1 MTISFTNNRGFA
13 WYTAENVFVKGY
25 FFDHTNTF
33 YDKANAAVF
42 FVGINTKETFLDKLQ
57 TINGSFT
64 VIVQAID
71 FTFVASDPAR
81 LFPIF
86 YSLDDDLLIA
96 DDMLHFSNHR
106 LHAETEFLAN
116 GHTLGANTLLEGV
129 FQLQASEYIIFEK
142 NKILHRAFSFSYA
155 TNSINN
161 TSYNQLK
168 EQAITVFEQAF
179 ERLILSLGN
188 RPVAIPLSGGYDS
201 RWIACMFKKWNY
213 SQVLCFTY
221 GRKNSPELQ
230 NSQAVA
236 KALGYPWVFVEYT
249 EARTANFL
257 STEEFRA
264 YAHFAGKFS
273 SMPYLQEYFAVKYLK
288 DNKLIAANSVF
299 IPGHSGDFLGG
310 SQFVK
315 VFSDKLKQTEIA
327 PRILDTK
334 FASIGLNK
342 QEKQCFQNQINKNIQ
357 NYGTLKS
364 ANFPYSIFEDYD
376 LKEKI
381 SKFIFNSSS
390 VFDYFGYEHRF
401 PFWDMALLSFFQT
414 VPSKYK
420 NGKLLYDD
428 ILKNHYF
435 KPLGVNFTT
444 ETQPSVFDLYQQ
456 KIKKHL
462 KSFLPN
468 SIQQKRLHKADW
480 QGYKELTDQM
490 LVDLQNNKAYLQK
503 KTPNYNTIINLW
515 YLEFCKEINILKI
528 EELNFMHKG

>member
-1 MTISFTNNRGFA
+1 MNIHVTNNKGFA
-13 WYTAENVFVKGY
+13 WHTVENVFVKGY

-33 YDKANAAVF
+33 YDKADAAVF
-42 FVGINTKETFLDKLQ
+42 FAATKTKKAFLEKLQ

-64 VIVQAID
+64 VIVQFSD
-71 FTFVASDPAR
+71 FTFIASDPAR
-81 LFPIF
+81 LFPVF
-86 YSLDDDLLIA
+86 YALDDELQLT
-96 DDMLHFSNHR
+96 DDMRHFSNRR
-106 LHAETEFLAN
+106 LHAEAEFLAN
-116 GHTLGANTLLEGV
+116 GHTLGANTLLQGV
-129 FQLQASEYIIFEK
+129 FQLQAGEYIIFEK
-142 NKILHRAFSFSYA
+142 NKIMHRAFSFSYA
-155 TNSINN
+155 TNTINN
-161 TSYNQLK
+161 TNYSQLR
-168 EQAITVFEQAF
+168 EQAIIIFEQAF

-201 RWIACMFKKWNY
+201 RWIACMFKKY
-213 SQVLCFTY
+213 DYPQVLCFTY

-236 KALGYPWVFVEYT
+236 KALGFPWVFVEYT
-249 EARTANFL
+249 EARTADFL

-288 DNKLIAANSVF
+288 DNELIKAKTVF

-310 SQFVK
+310 SQFMK
-315 VFSDKLKQTEIA
+315 VFSDKLKKTEIA

-334 FASIGLNK
+334 FETDQLNK
-342 QEKQCFQNQINKNIQ
+342 QEKKGFLHEINKNLQ
-357 NYGTLKS
+357 NYNVLENN
-364 ANFPYSIFEDYD
+364 NFPYSIFEDYD

-401 PFWDMALLSFFQT
+401 PFWDMALLSFFKT

-435 KPLGVNFTT
+435 KAFGINFAT
-444 ETQPSVFDLYQQ
+444 ETQPSIFDLQKQ
-456 KIKKHL
+456 KIKKQL
-462 KSFLPN
+462 KAFLPN
-468 SIQQKRLHKADW
+468 SIQQKRLYKADW
-480 QGYKELTDQM
+480 QGYHELTNQM
-490 LVDLQNNKAYLQK
+490 LTDLENKKILLPQ
-503 KTPNYNTIINLW
+503 KTPSYNAIINLW
-515 YLEFCKEINILKI
+515 YLQFCKETNSDVFDL
-528 EELNFMHKG
+528 F